1 MNNLTQPI
9 VPLNFTGIEVQ
20 NLASKF
26 VLDIRPQSPLSGRTV
41 SKRGTYLKFK
51 KNWLSHDDWPV
62 IPKSGT
68 VRTRTTHL

>member
-51 KNWLSHDDWPV
+51 KKLVEPRRLACHPQIWYGSD
-62 IPKSGT
+62 
-68 VRTRTTHL
+68 